1 MGEIKTLTTPWQ
13 REGRGWVPLF
23 WGAQIR
29 KRGGGSI
36 RLDGELIAREVTVM
50 KSHCTSVSF
59 FFHHSI
65 SHSLSCLNRISP
77 PSLSPVSLF
86 PSSSLCPF
94 RSLSTVDVFV
104 WRESPGAADAQ
115 FWVILAGVILSHT
128 GPLIN
133 EPL

>member
-59 FFHHSI
+59 FFSSFYLTFSKLSEQDI
-65 SHSLSCLNRISP
+65 SSLSFPCL
-77 PSLSPVSLF
+77 SLSLIFSLPFQVSVH
-86 PSSSLCPF
+86 SGRLC
-94 RSLSTVDVFV
+94 V
-104 WRESPGAADAQ
+104 EG
-115 FWVILAGVILSHT
+115 
-128 GPLIN
+128 
-133 EPL
+133 EPWGS